1 MRFADI
7 LNLTWQAEV
16 FQTLVTI
23 FETFFST
30 PDIRSQSTIPDSILK
45 NGDSEK
51 WFPMTKNDSL
61 NTELVFHYLLLYLYT
76 R

>member
-51 WFPMTKNDSL
+51 WFPMTKK
-61 NTELVFHYLLLYLYT
+61 
-76 R
+76 